1 MGQQARFAGKVIE
14 LTSVFNCPLHLSVGH
29 RHSKIPRKARIIRF
43 VIFFR
48 PHVTIDSPSPAFARQ
63 IARWQRQAGRHDL
76 PWQNTRDPYLIWL
89 SEIMLQQTQVA
100 TVAGYFQ
107 RFLAHF
113 PDIQALAAAP
123 LDAVLALWAGLGYY
137 ARARNLHACAHQV
150 VEHYDGRFPDSAAKL
165 AELPGIGRSTA
176 AAIAV
181 FAYQERA
188 AILDGNVKRV
198 LCRHFAIAGAPVGQ
212 VEKNLWL
219 LAESLLPAA
228 SDMTS
233 YTQGLMDLGATLC
246 LRRKPRC
253 EICPLLASCL
263 ARQQGREEDFP
274 APRMP
279 RAPKPCRS
287 ALFLLITDG
296 SRILLQRRPLK
307 GIWGGLLA
315 LPEGK
320 EWLSRLK
327 LVPCK
332 SQPLPAR
339 EHVFTH
345 FRLEIQ
351 PLLCRVAHMPTLAA
365 TPELECLPL
374 ETALK
379 SGIPAPVARLLQE
392 LANTGDASC
401 QTMPSQDI
409 PRS

>member
-1 MGQQARFAGKVIE
+1 MAQ
-14 LTSVFNCPLHLSVGH
+14 
-29 RHSKIPRKARIIRF
+29 KARIIRG
-43 VIFFR
+43 VILCC
-48 PHVTIDSPSPAFARQ
+48 PHVSLDSPSPAFARQ
-63 IARWQRQAGRHDL
+63 IAHWQRQAGRHDL
-76 PWQNTRDPYLIWL
+76 PWQNSRDPYLIWL

-107 RFLAHF
+107 PFLAHF
-113 PDIQALAAAP
+113 PNVQALAAAP

-137 ARARNLHACAHQV
+137 ARARNLHACARQV
-150 VEHYDGRFPDSAAKL
+150 VEQYEGHFPDSAAKL

-212 VEKNLWL
+212 VEKGLWR

-228 SDMTS
+228 SDMTA

-253 EICPLLASCL
+253 EICPLLRSCL
-263 ARQQGREEDFP
+263 ARQQGRAEDFP
-274 APRMP
+274 AARMP
-279 RAPKPCRS
+279 RAPKPCRK
-287 ALFLLITDG
+287 ALFLLISDG
-296 SRILLQRRPLK
+296 RHILLQRRPPK
-307 GIWGGLLA
+307 GVWGGLLA

-320 EWLSRLK
+320 EWLSRLA
-327 LVPCK
+327 LASCNP
-332 SQPLPAR
+332 QPLPAR

-351 PLLCRVAHMPTLAA
+351 PLLCQVAHMPTLAA

-374 ETALK
+374 ERALK

-392 LANTGDASC
+392 LANPGDASC
-401 QTMPSQDI
+401 QSLPSQDL